1 MRGPN
6 MSYCAFE
13 NTQLALEQLYNMV
26 SEAIDS
32 NERLKFT
39 SRDEEYAF
47 ENIQYTMRELMH
59 TMERYADMV
68 ETLEE
73 KENV

>member
-13 NTQLALEQLYNMV
+13 NTQLALEQLHNMV
-26 SEAIDS
+26 SDAIDD
-32 NERLKFT
+32 NKPLKLS

>member
-26 SEAIDS
+26 SDAIDD
-32 NERLKFT
+32 NKHLKFT

>member
-13 NTQLALEQLYNMV
+13 NTQLALEQLHHMV
-26 SEAIDS
+26 SEAIDD
-32 NERLKFT
+32 NEPLPLT

-47 ENIQYTMRELMH
+47 ENIRETMRELIRAL
-59 TMERYADMV
+59 EGYDEMV
-68 ETLEE
+68 EAREQE
-73 KENV
+73 DA

>member
-1 MRGPN
+1 

-13 NTQLALEQLYNMV
+13 NTQLALEQLHNMV
-26 SEAIDS
+26 SDAIDD
-32 NERLKFT
+32 NKPLKLS

>member
-13 NTQLALEQLYNMV
+13 NTQLALEQLHNMV
-26 SEAIDS
+26 SDAIDDNKPLELS
-32 NERLKFT
+32 

>member
-47 ENIQYTMRELMH
+47 ENFL
-59 TMERYADMV
+59 
-68 ETLEE
+68 
-73 KENV
+73 

>member
-47 ENIQYTMRELMH
+47 ENIQYTMTELMRA
-59 TMERYADMV
+59 MEQYAVMV

>member
-1 MRGPN
+1 